1 MEQSNNQLNN
11 HGHKELKIIH
21 LSSAHGDRD
30 VRIFLKECA
39 SLAKV
44 YPNQVH
50 LILAGVEER
59 TEDGVSIH
67 SVAKVRRGRLS
78 RMWRTVNEV
87 SKLAIDLKGDIY
99 HLHDPEL
106 LRIALKL
113 KRKGKIVVYD
123 AHEDLPRQLLGKSY
137 LPFKFLFAVLFEL
150 FENFVVKKL
159 DGVVCATPYIAD
171 RFKKINPNTVAINNF
186 PLISE
191 IDFSVVASEIKENKV
206 CFIGGISQIRG
217 TRQLVEAMDKTKTS
231 LALAGAI
238 DVAYMEELVGLKGW
252 RNVDAL
258 GFINRKQAL
267 KLKQT
272 SIAGMVTFLPYPN
285 HINAQ
290 PNKIFEYMAAGLPVI
305 GSNFPLWK
313 EIIEGNNCGICVDP
327 TDSTAIA
334 TAIDTIANNKELAEV
349 MGHNG
354 SRLVK
359 EKYNWAIEEEKLVL
373 FYRQLINEGKV

>member
-1 MEQSNNQLNN
+1 MEQSNNQVNN
-11 HGHKELKIIH
+11 HGQKELKIIH

-30 VRIFLKECA
+30 VRIFLKECS

-67 SVAKVRRGRLS
+67 SVAKVRGGRLS

-87 SKLAIDLKGDIY
+87 SKLAIDLNGDIY

-137 LPFKFLFAVLFEL
+137 LPFKSLFAILFEL
-150 FENFVVKKL
+150 FENFIVKKL

-186 PLISE
+186 PLVSE
-191 IDFSVVASEIKENKV
+191 IDFSVVATEIKENKV

-231 LALAGAI
+231 LALAGVI

-252 RNVDAL
+252 ENVDAL

-327 TDSTAIA
+327 TDSTEIA
-334 TAIDTIANNKELAEV
+334 TAIDTIANNKELAKV

-373 FYRQLINEGKV
+373 FYQQLKNEGKV